1 MNAAAAVC
9 AVCLMLASAVTTDA
23 RKDAVSSLAP
33 RGTLRAAINLGN
45 PVLARRDAAG
55 GALGGVSVELAR
67 ELGRRLGVPVVLVP
81 YDAAGKVFDALQAD
95 AWDVAFLAIDPARA
109 AGIAFTRPYVL
120 IEGTYLVPGASPLR
134 TIADVDRE
142 GVRVA
147 VGRGSAY
154 DLFLTRA
161 LTRAALVRAGTS
173 AAALDLFLADHL
185 EVAAGVRQPLVAFA
199 KAHPGLRVMDGR
211 FMAIEQAMG
220 TPRGREAGTR
230 YLDAFVAD
238 AITSGLVARR
248 DGRAGARERR
258 GALTPSVPRE
268 RPHRA

>member
-67 ELGRRLGVPVVLVP
+67 ELGRRLGVPVELVP

-95 AWDVAFLAIDPARA
+95 AWDVAFLAIDPTRA

-238 AITSGLVARR
+238 AITSGLVARALAASGQR
-248 DGRAGARERR
+248 DVTVAPARGSGGA
-258 GALTPSVPRE
+258 P
-268 RPHRA
+268 